1 VIYVKLK
8 EKLKN
13 YKDEINKSPLQG
25 VKWQDESGSKINI
38 SKKLTSYQKQIENLE
53 EKIQQTMNVV
63 VMGEV
68 KAGKSTLLNAIVGE
82 KIAPTDVLEATSAIS
97 DIHFSESKEAAISRN
112 GEIKEMGS
120 IKEIYEILEKHQND
134 QEFFDDSLKVSIGM
148 PLKALKEFHLVDTPG
163 LSTITKAN
171 ENKTKNFIEESDVVL
186 WVLNAN
192 HIGQSDVR
200 EKLAEVA
207 KMGKPIIAIINRIDE
222 IDSNPARI
230 EKFVQKK
237 LGIYLQKI
245 FSTNAKGAYEAVKES
260 DQKKLKESGLT
271 DLLQYLREEIEI
283 KSEKVK
289 KDSIESS
296 AKAVMKHYIKFHHL
310 YFNRIQFIKN
320 KLQEYTQELN
330 LKKDEIE
337 NEVERYILD
346 EFETELFA
354 NEKREI
360 LNMFKQMRGL
370 DKIFDTSISKKDVK
384 KYVKSE
390 INKQKVINWWKKTEK
405 EVSKMLKKRW
415 SSFAE
420 EMDKKMEKDFQKLA
434 RKENMIFTE
443 MNNLS
448 EQNESIINEVGQ
460 GAAIAGIG
468 GVGMAA
474 YIAGLGP
481 SAAYITFGSALSSVV
496 PPLAIGGAIIYG
508 LKKVLNRDKRLN
520 DLENQIFDQIK
531 DAKKTVKNQW
541 IEKEVIPQI
550 KKKNKKI
557 SDKLK
562 DEFARKLTVGM
573 SVEELKD
580 LEYDIKNYIDNL
592 EFEFIDEFDLS
603 ELDMESEQETDKD
616 NNKSNN
622 EKNYNLKNEKYNYG
636 IMKNKIKK
644 KFKNRDDINLNKF
657 NNENNN
663 KGI

>member
-1 VIYVKLK
+1 MKLK
-8 EKLKN
+8 EKFKK

-25 VKWQDESGSKINI
+25 VKWQGESGSKINL
-38 SKKLTSYQKQIENLE
+38 SEKLTSYQKQIENLE

-112 GEIKEMGS
+112 GEIEEMGS

-354 NEKREI
+354 NEKRKV

-592 EFEFIDEFDLS
+592 EFEFIDEFDFS

-622 EKNYNLKNEKYNYG
+622 EKNY
-636 IMKNKIKK
+636 
-644 KFKNRDDINLNKF
+644 
-657 NNENNN
+657 
-663 KGI
+663 KGN

>member
-1 VIYVKLK
+1 
-8 EKLKN
+8 
-13 YKDEINKSPLQG
+13 
-25 VKWQDESGSKINI
+25 
-38 SKKLTSYQKQIENLE
+38 
-53 EKIQQTMNVV
+53 M
-63 VMGEV
+63 
-68 KAGKSTLLNAIVGE
+68 
-82 KIAPTDVLEATSAIS
+82 
-97 DIHFSESKEAAISRN
+97 
-112 GEIKEMGS
+112 
-120 IKEIYEILEKHQND
+120 
-134 QEFFDDSLKVSIGM
+134 
-148 PLKALKEFHLVDTPG
+148 
-163 LSTITKAN
+163 
-171 ENKTKNFIEESDVVL
+171 
-186 WVLNAN
+186 
-192 HIGQSDVR
+192 
-200 EKLAEVA
+200 
-207 KMGKPIIAIINRIDE
+207 
-222 IDSNPARI
+222 
-230 EKFVQKK
+230 
-237 LGIYLQKI
+237 
-245 FSTNAKGAYEAVKES
+245 
-260 DQKKLKESGLT
+260 
-271 DLLQYLREEIEI
+271 
-283 KSEKVK
+283 
-289 KDSIESS
+289 
-296 AKAVMKHYIKFHHL
+296 
-310 YFNRIQFIKN
+310 
-320 KLQEYTQELN
+320 
-330 LKKDEIE
+330 
-337 NEVERYILD
+337 
-346 EFETELFA
+346 
-354 NEKREI
+354 
-360 LNMFKQMRGL
+360 
-370 DKIFDTSISKKDVK
+370 
-384 KYVKSE
+384 
-390 INKQKVINWWKKTEK
+390 INWWKKTEK

-531 DAKKTVKNQW
+531 DAKKTVKNKW

-592 EFEFIDEFDLS
+592 EFEFIDEFDFS

>member
-1 VIYVKLK
+1 MKLK

-112 GEIKEMGS
+112 GEIEEMGS

-531 DAKKTVKNQW
+531 DAKKTVKNKW